1 MVRCKECP
9 IVLSSV
15 DLLSHSGNQFPWSVG
30 CFKSKVDLDFKA
42 IADHLLRQN
51 CCFFPPSTNIHN
63 QCFMHD
69 PAVEWILLWLDLPPQ
84 RWLSRHK
91 ASFSMSLS
99 YPPQKKPTNNPKPF
113 VNKYATHSRSSLCL
127 KLSHSLVPT
136 NTKKLQYTTQLLVGR
151 LISNISH

>member
-42 IADHLLRQN
+42 VADHLLRQN

-99 YPPQKKPTNNPKPF
+99 YPLKKNPLTTLNHLSINMPHIQGLPCAWNFPTVWFQLTQRSCNIP
-113 VNKYATHSRSSLCL
+113 HSCWWAD
-127 KLSHSLVPT
+127 
-136 NTKKLQYTTQLLVGR
+136 
-151 LISNISH
+151 